1 MISCGK
7 LRRLNTKRL
16 KTQKGNFFMNWTQL
30 RVSVK
35 TEDID
40 RVAAIMSMLDN
51 GIQIEDYSDIET
63 DLRTCYGD
71 LIDENILNADR
82 SHGAVSIYVPDDK
95 NYNDYIAFLKDRFA
109 AEKIDAKTELLG
121 VDEEEWSTAWKKYY
135 HPVKVGEKL
144 VIVPMWEKYD
154 KKPEE
159 IIVRMDPG
167 MAFGTGTHETT
178 RLVCGLIEKY
188 LKKGDYMLDVGTG
201 SGILAICASK
211 LGAEK
216 CKAYDIDPVA
226 VRVAKENVKDNDV
239 TNVECDVSDLLANVD
254 LSGGLFD
261 FATAN
266 IVADIIVRMAPD
278 IGAYLKT
285 GGLLITSGI
294 IERYA
299 DDVRRAMTANGFEPV
314 EERMESDWVAMVWR
328 KK

>member
-1 MISCGK
+1 MK
-7 LRRLNTKRL
+7 LQRL

-254 LSGGLFD
+254 LSCGLFD

-299 DDVRRAMTANGFEPV
+299 DDVRGAMTANGFEPV